1 MAKRRKAPKRAAVS
15 ESEDDGAT
23 EIHEPPMQW
32 QAEPLNQQP
41 DTEAQSKARCTI
53 DDLEAAVQ
61 EKITALLRLADDAA
75 ASMNN
80 ELRVQLVKIPK
91 QIRLMKLSEFQ
102 EKHEGDLTGPALE
115 EIKVRQQALKAQ
127 LMPPP
132 ATGGRAGR
140 APSTVTRTTRKT
152 AAPAQ
157 VSGEAVDEAPPPAR
171 RSARAR
177 PGRPPRPA
185 PPSLPTVA
193 EDEEEQ
199 GEEGDCAAEPGPS
212 HAAPVPARAGSR
224 QKVMNTPLPG
234 GGSMQTPML
243 PGWQKAQ
250 FGGAFATVVKKAGR
264 GAKTQAGNA
273 IVVTCTDG
281 EQIAVDMLSGLS
293 SVPEERRQ
301 EVQQQLTQLK
311 SLAEAA
317 LR

>member
-1 MAKRRKAPKRAAVS
+1 MAKRRKAPKKAAVS
-15 ESEDDGAT
+15 ESEDEAGT
-23 EIHEPPMQW
+23 EIHEPPRHW
-32 QAEPLNQQP
+32 QAAERITQP
-41 DTEAQSKARCTI
+41 SNEAQIQAQQVI

-61 EKITALLRLADDAA
+61 EKIRALLRMADDAA
-75 ASMNN
+75 ASMSN
-80 ELRVQLVKIPK
+80 ELKIQLVKIPK
-91 QIRLMKLSEFQ
+91 QIRAMKLTEFQ
-102 EKHEGDLTGPALE
+102 ENHAGDLTGPALE
-115 EIKVRQQALKAQ
+115 EIRLRQQALKAQ

-132 ATGGRAGR
+132 ATDSRAGR
-140 APSTVTRTTRKT
+140 GPGTVTRTTRKR

-157 VSGEAVDEAPPPAR
+157 PSDGASEEAPAPAR
-171 RSARAR
+171 RSTRAR

-199 GEEGDCAAEPGPS
+199 GAEADGAAEPGPS
-212 HAAPVPARAGSR
+212 HIAPAPVKAASR
-224 QKVMNTPLPG
+224 QKTAATPLPG
-234 GGSMQTPML
+234 GRVMQTPMP

-250 FGGAFATVVKKAGR
+250 FGGAFATVVKRAGR
-264 GAKTQAGNA
+264 GAKTNAGNA
-273 IVVTCTDG
+273 IVVTCADG

-293 SVPEERRQ
+293 SVPEDRRQ

>member
-1 MAKRRKAPKRAAVS
+1 
-15 ESEDDGAT
+15 
-23 EIHEPPMQW
+23 
-32 QAEPLNQQP
+32 
-41 DTEAQSKARCTI
+41 
-53 DDLEAAVQ
+53 
-61 EKITALLRLADDAA
+61 
-75 ASMNN
+75 
-80 ELRVQLVKIPK
+80 
-91 QIRLMKLSEFQ
+91 MKLSDFQ

-140 APSTVTRTTRKT
+140 APSTVTRTTRKR

-157 VSGEAVDEAPPPAR
+157 PSGEAVDEAPPPAR

-199 GEEGDCAAEPGPS
+199 GEEADSAAEPGMT
-212 HAAPVPARAGSR
+212 HAAPVPTRAASR
-224 QKVMNTPLPG
+224 QKMMNTPLPG

-273 IVVTCTDG
+273 IVVTCADG

-293 SVPEERRQ
+293 SVPEDRRQ